1 MSIVLLT
8 ATVYLAV
15 INLTAISAF
24 GIDKWKALHAR
35 WRIPESVLLGL
46 AAIGGSIGALI
57 GMELFRHKTLH
68 LRFRLLVPIILLLQ
82 ASAGGMLLWMLC
94 R

>member
-35 WRIPESVLLGL
+35 WRIPERVLLGL

>member
-15 INLTAISAF
+15 INLTAFSAF